1 MCNWNI
7 FPSFPKPSYGL
18 SALCVRRL
26 CGLSVRDRMAIV
38 PKPTSNGLPT
48 EFNNWVRNF
57 VHYDT
62 LTKSFQVQTTNARQV
77 KDEFEAKIVST
88 LKAHNMGTATIQISN
103 GRLQL
108 QEDKHPAPLTFQTL
122 TALLHDYYRA
132 KGGAYPDETDAILK
146 FIRQHRKNVITSRL
160 KRDLYIPAGPDGS
173 IPGLNA

>member
-1 MCNWNI
+1 VCIDAELNASHQSEM
-7 FPSFPKPSYGL
+7 
-18 SALCVRRL
+18 ALT
-26 CGLSVRDRMAIV
+26 
-38 PKPTSNGLPT
+38 PKPTSNGLPA

-77 KDEFEAKIVST
+77 KDEYEAKIVNT
-88 LKAHNMGTATIQISN
+88 LKSNNMGTATIQISN

-132 KGGAYPDETDAILK
+132 KGGAFPDETDAILR
-146 FIRQHRKNVITSRL
+146 FIRTHRKNIVTSRL
-160 KRDLYIPAGPDGS
+160 KRDLYIPAGPDGTL
-173 IPGLNA
+173 PGLNN